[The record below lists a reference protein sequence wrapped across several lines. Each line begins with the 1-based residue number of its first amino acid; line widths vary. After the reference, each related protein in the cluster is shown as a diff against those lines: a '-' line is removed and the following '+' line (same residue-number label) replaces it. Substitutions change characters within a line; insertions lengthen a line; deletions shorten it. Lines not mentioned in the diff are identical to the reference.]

1 VLSRHGPLWAHVMKL
16 ISRIFLLLSIN
27 VLLLGCKLAVISV
40 EGGEVQSRFGTCLE
54 GNVCIIDG
62 LPRENTAEQFIAVPN
77 PGWFFHKWNSGER
90 FICSDYALPECELN
104 FGNIE
109 DDPDLLRKFR
119 ASSEVFYL
127 MPVFKDYPRA
137 TLGNEPRTIT
147 SEGAHQLWLQP
158 ADFLNY
164 SYNQVAE
171 VCPDGVCSGGLPG
184 SSTFDLTGYLWA
196 SSEDVELLFLA
207 YQQAGKNML
216 EDFKSN
222 YTGFD
227 LTGVSG
233 LLSDRPKGS
242 KQIPSVGIFNPKH
255 YSTGEFPLYSDKTEP
270 YPGGIWFWRPID

>member
-1 VLSRHGPLWAHVMKL
+1 MKQIL
-16 ISRIFLLLSIN
+16 GIFLLVSIN
-27 VLLLGCKLAVISV
+27 ALMTGCKLAVISV
-40 EGGEVQSRFGTCLE
+40 EGGEVQSRFGTCFE
-54 GNVCIIDG
+54 GNVCIVEG

-109 DDPDLLRKFR
+109 DDADLLRKVR

-147 SEGAHQLWLQP
+147 AEGVSQLWLQP

-171 VCPDGVCSGGLPG
+171 VCPEGICSGDLPG
-184 SSTFDLTGYLWA
+184 LSTFDLTGYFWA
-196 SSEDVELLFLA
+196 SSSDVELLFLA
-207 YQQAGKNML
+207 YQQAGKSIL
-216 EDFKSN
+216 EDFKS
-222 YTGFD
+222 TPSFAG
-227 LTGVSG
+227 GSHVAG
-233 LLSDRPKGS
+233 LLSDGPKGP
-242 KQIPSVGIFNPKH
+242 QEIPVVASGRFDQNYFI
-255 YSTGEFPLYSDKTEP
+255 GEFPGYVDKDEP
-270 YPGGIWFWRPID
+270 FQHGGGWFWRPID